1 MKKNNV
7 IDLNSNI
14 FFLKKRLNELENL
27 LDFSGND
34 YIFPS
39 DLELYNEIRMI
50 KEKINSF
57 VVAET

>member
-57 VVAET
+57 VVDET

>member
-14 FFLKKRLNELENL
+14 FFLKKRLNELETL

-50 KEKINSF
+50 REKINSF
-57 VVAET
+57 VVDET

>member
-14 FFLKKRLNELENL
+14 FFLKKRLNELGPL

-57 VVAET
+57 VVDET